1 MLRSVNSYLGIMA
14 HTASYR
20 LRRRLF
26 FRREFLRLGAFD
38 RDMTKLT
45 ASHSALRFS
54 AGPPNSNHHHLFT
67 H

>member
-45 ASHSALRFS
+45 ASHSALRF
-54 AGPPNSNHHHLFT
+54 
-67 H
+67 